1 MRYFHFCYRI
11 LLLLPM
17 TFMGAIL
24 SHAQTEDQSMR
35 NNRSSSPSG
44 STSFLNANASVSP
57 SLYTGGLEL
66 SLPIYTLK
74 STALQIPISITY
86 TASNGV
92 RPTDPNTVVGMDWML
107 MAGGSIKRQVRG
119 LPDEVAYGYIGT
131 NQEGAAVASD
141 YNGNHLPF
149 DNLYNIGQ
157 SQPVVDGEPDVFTV
171 STPFFNV
178 QFTLDQNGKP
188 VFEGG
193 SSGFQV
199 VDRLYNNTP
208 GAETTG
214 FTIIDP
220 QGTQY
225 LFGSQ
230 SSTRE
235 LTTTSFFGNSVQFI
249 STWYLEKI
257 TTLNSK
263 DVITL
268 SYQEF
273 TDEKVYSYQLNKL
286 YTTDYSGST
295 FPPSGSPTGF
305 TGVTNENVIVANN
318 IYNGPKFVSQIVT
331 RSGEADFTYTKNSNS
346 YLDNSNPP
354 YLSAI
359 AIKQF
364 NPITGGNTNLLQTY
378 NFSFTDL
385 ETGIMGETPPYADTG
400 VWADDYRRLLNTVTV
415 TGNTSATA
423 TPLTLYNLK
432 YYQSLPY
439 CDRYLPQ
446 NLDYWGYQNS
456 TQFLIDANNSDENWF
471 LYPDQYRQPASYTP
485 SGSSQSVPMAAIF
498 ALQELDQLGGQS
510 TFFNYQQNDYYN
522 GTSNIQAG
530 GARVSSIVRQLPTGE
545 SLTTTYNYYDGSGH
559 STGQLWSN
567 LYSHVRIFFGPNCC
581 NLITVA
587 TSQSPYGIS
596 DDQGVMLG
604 YSSVTATD
612 PNAGYT
618 VTRFSNFSDYPDVMT
633 PISFF
638 EYNLSFN
645 DPAVCNTVSSFSYK
659 RGLPMNVTKYKAN
672 GNAVSQDI
680 NTYGSVEALQGGTPA
695 IKSIGLQDMMWYLSA
710 PFYEGVNTYYQNI
723 EDWRLMSTVHTDY
736 DQLSV
741 SRTLQTTTNY
751 TYATDN
757 RQVRSVSTTDSKG
770 QNHTVTNYYAD
781 DANIPLATSTEQQ
794 TLATMAS
801 ASINVT
807 NPLINKA
814 DSRNG
819 VVHQWHYTYAPLQ
832 IGSVTNY
839 YLTTSASY
847 TGTTPEMQQFMNY
860 DVSTSQ
866 PISSNLTA
874 GKSISRT
881 FGYNSAYPIVHIEN
895 AANTASESTAP
906 ASLASNYFAFSS
918 STWNGQQQQFTITSA
933 GTFSITLAQGVSGQ
947 NETFTYNLVGVTTG
961 GVCMNSGSTTSCQFN
976 STYTW
981 GSTIPAGTYTLIVTP
996 GNPSSA
1002 PTNGNSVYV
1011 TYSVQG
1017 YSITPSGST
1026 EYFFEGFEQNTAATA
1041 GSAHTGNMYYNASY
1055 SVPFTPPNSRQYVVQ
1070 WWNLSGGQW
1079 VFNQMPY
1086 TTNMTLAGPL
1096 DDVRVFPIDALMTT
1110 YTYSPMLG
1118 KTSETDPSGRTTKYV
1133 YDGLGRLQQI
1143 IDQDGNILKQF
1154 DYEYQVGTQQ

>member
-263 DVITL
+263 DVIAL

-587 TSQSPYGIS
+587 TSQSPYGI
-596 DDQGVMLG
+596 
-604 YSSVTATD
+604 
-612 PNAGYT
+612 
-618 VTRFSNFSDYPDVMT
+618 
-633 PISFF
+633 
-638 EYNLSFN
+638 
-645 DPAVCNTVSSFSYK
+645 
-659 RGLPMNVTKYKAN
+659 
-672 GNAVSQDI
+672 
-680 NTYGSVEALQGGTPA
+680 
-695 IKSIGLQDMMWYLSA
+695 
-710 PFYEGVNTYYQNI
+710 
-723 EDWRLMSTVHTDY
+723 
-736 DQLSV
+736 
-741 SRTLQTTTNY
+741 
-751 TYATDN
+751 
-757 RQVRSVSTTDSKG
+757 
-770 QNHTVTNYYAD
+770 
-781 DANIPLATSTEQQ
+781 
-794 TLATMAS
+794 
-801 ASINVT
+801 
-807 NPLINKA
+807 
-814 DSRNG
+814 
-819 VVHQWHYTYAPLQ
+819 
-832 IGSVTNY
+832 
-839 YLTTSASY
+839 
-847 TGTTPEMQQFMNY
+847 
-860 DVSTSQ
+860 
-866 PISSNLTA
+866 
-874 GKSISRT
+874 
-881 FGYNSAYPIVHIEN
+881 
-895 AANTASESTAP
+895 
-906 ASLASNYFAFSS
+906 
-918 STWNGQQQQFTITSA
+918 
-933 GTFSITLAQGVSGQ
+933 
-947 NETFTYNLVGVTTG
+947 
-961 GVCMNSGSTTSCQFN
+961 
-976 STYTW
+976 
-981 GSTIPAGTYTLIVTP
+981 
-996 GNPSSA
+996 
-1002 PTNGNSVYV
+1002 
-1011 TYSVQG
+1011 
-1017 YSITPSGST
+1017 
-1026 EYFFEGFEQNTAATA
+1026 
-1041 GSAHTGNMYYNASY
+1041 
-1055 SVPFTPPNSRQYVVQ
+1055 
-1070 WWNLSGGQW
+1070 
-1079 VFNQMPY
+1079 
-1086 TTNMTLAGPL
+1086 
-1096 DDVRVFPIDALMTT
+1096 
-1110 YTYSPMLG
+1110 
-1118 KTSETDPSGRTTKYV
+1118 
-1133 YDGLGRLQQI
+1133 
-1143 IDQDGNILKQF
+1143 
-1154 DYEYQVGTQQ
+1154 